1 MRASVQI
8 GKRTDDEPAAKRIA
22 FAIGV
27 LFFTNGAVFSNWLPR
42 IPEVRER
49 LGVDNSGLGTALVGG
64 GLGGLIASFL
74 VAKVLAR
81 FGSRRL
87 VLTAATALA
96 LMLPLISVVP
106 TPFALAALLT
116 ALGLSDV
123 FNDMAM
129 NTQGVMVQG
138 RLTQSIMHRLHGMWS
153 FGFLTGS
160 GVGSLASAAK
170 VPIWLHLVAVSIVL
184 LSAIAFV
191 CGRLIPTDATD
202 DPPNRPTSGDR
213 TRRITPYM
221 ITMAIMAIGVAWIE
235 IIPSEWSAVAMTDL
249 FDAGHL
255 AGVGTFTFAC
265 AMFVGRLN
273 GDRVVER
280 YGSTR
285 MLDGSLVLVMIGA
298 GIVIGAQHS
307 VMLLAGLAVWGLGAS
322 VMFPQLYTM
331 AGSQPGTA
339 GSAALGAM
347 GVGQR
352 LGFMVGPF
360 LAGQIAAASSLR
372 WTFAATALGGFAV
385 VMATRASTKSGAAK
399 PA

>member
-1 MRASVQI
+1 MPASVQAEQ
-8 GKRTDDEPAAKRIA
+8 RTEDETTATRIA
-22 FAIGV
+22 FAIGA

-49 LGVDNSGLGTALVGG
+49 LEVDNSGLGTALVGG
-64 GLGGLIASFL
+64 GLGGLIGSFL
-74 VAKVLAR
+74 VAAVLAR

-87 VLTAATALA
+87 VLTAATTLA
-96 LMLPLISVVP
+96 LLLPLIAAVP

-129 NTQGVMVQG
+129 NTQGVMAQA
-138 RLTQSIMHRLHGMWS
+138 RLPQSIMHRLHGMWS

-160 GVGSLASAAK
+160 GIGSLASAAK
-170 VPIWLHLVAVSIVL
+170 VPIWMHLVAVSAVL
-184 LSAIAFV
+184 LSPIAFV
-191 CGRLIPTDATD
+191 RKRLIPTDAAD
-202 DPPNRPTSGDR
+202 EPTGEPMSGGR

-249 FDAGHL
+249 FDAGRL
-255 AGVGTFTFAC
+255 AGAGTFTFAC

-298 GIVIGAQHS
+298 AIVIGAQHS

-339 GSAALGAM
+339 GAAALGAM

-372 WTFAATALGGFAV
+372 WTFAATALGGFVV
-385 VMATRASTKSGAAK
+385 VMATRASTKTGAVE
-399 PA
+399 PT

>member
-1 MRASVQI
+1 M
-8 GKRTDDEPAAKRIA
+8 E
-22 FAIGV
+22 
-27 LFFTNGAVFSNWLPR
+27 
-42 IPEVRER
+42 
-49 LGVDNSGLGTALVGG
+49 VDNSGLGTALVGG
-64 GLGGLIASFL
+64 GLGGLIGSFL
-74 VAKVLAR
+74 VAAVLAR

-96 LMLPLISVVP
+96 LMLPLIAVVP

-129 NTQGVMVQG
+129 NTQGVMVQR
-138 RLTQSIMHRLHGMWS
+138 RLPQSIMHRLHGMWS

-170 VPIWLHLVAVSIVL
+170 VPIWVHLVAVSVAL

-191 CGRLIPTDATD
+191 RGRLIPTDTPE
-202 DPPNRPTSGDR
+202 DPPGDSTIGERP
-213 TRRITPYM
+213 RRITPYM
-221 ITMAIMAIGVAWIE
+221 ITMAVMAIGVAWIE
-235 IIPSEWSAVAMTDL
+235 VIPNEWSAVAMTDL
-249 FDAGHL
+249 FDAGRL
-255 AGVGTFTFAC
+255 AGMGTFTFAC

-273 GDRVVER
+273 GDRVLER
-280 YGSTR
+280 FGSTR

-298 GIVIGAQHS
+298 GVVIAAQHS
-307 VMLLAGLAVWGLGAS
+307 VMLLVGLAIWGLGAS

-331 AGSQPGTA
+331 AGSQPGAA
-339 GSAALGAM
+339 GAAALGAM

-372 WTFAATALGGFAV
+372 WTFAATALGGFVV
-385 VMATRASTKSGAAK
+385 VMATRAGTKSRAVEAT
-399 PA
+399 